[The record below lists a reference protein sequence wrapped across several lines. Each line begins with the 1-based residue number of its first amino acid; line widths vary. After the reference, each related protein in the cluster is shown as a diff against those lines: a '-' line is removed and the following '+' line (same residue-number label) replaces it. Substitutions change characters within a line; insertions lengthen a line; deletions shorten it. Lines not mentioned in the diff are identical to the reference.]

1 MEDKK
6 DDYEQE
12 CLNNIVIARQEL
24 KDFETKQQKA
34 EEEKEIQRILK
45 KEIED
50 FKWQV
55 YLNIKPL
62 PELPQRQNQIKKLGN
77 KIKTQFQQVV
87 KPQGF
92 PKPIKS
98 NLPNLLAFFLC

>member
-1 MEDKK
+1 VEDKK

-50 FKWQV
+50 FK
-55 YLNIKPL
+55 
-62 PELPQRQNQIKKLGN
+62 
-77 KIKTQFQQVV
+77 
-87 KPQGF
+87 
-92 PKPIKS
+92 
-98 NLPNLLAFFLC
+98 